1 MIFAARVDA
10 NQPDIVRALRGAGA
24 SVQLLHTVG
33 AGCPDLLV
41 GIDGANLLIEVKD
54 GSKPP
59 SKRVLTPDQTEWTEW
74 HRTWCGQVTVANSI
88 AEALI
93 ALKGSRR

>member
-24 SVQLLHTVG
+24 SVQPLHTVG
-33 AGCPDLLV
+33 SGCPDLLV

-54 GSKPP
+54 GSKSP
-59 SKRVLTPDQTEWTEW
+59 SKRILTPDQVEW
-74 HRTWCGQVTVANSI
+74 HQAWRGQVTVANSI
-88 AEALI
+88 AEAL
-93 ALKGSRR
+93 AVLKGSRR